1 MGCYQLSLKWHPIVT
16 SENRVQMNKFKSI
29 NIAIVRLDIRLTM
42 KSVHTQVVI
51 TWLLNKPISNQSI

>member
-51 TWLLNKPISNQSI
+51 T